1 MMIRQFL
8 ALTQHVSPARRAEGA
23 KALVWASLNGHLT
36 PDTAEQARATILA
49 LLDDPATQVRRSLA
63 EACAASPAAPR
74 ALVVALASD
83 LADIA
88 ALVLKHS
95 PVLTDADLV
104 DSIAIG
110 CETTRQAIAERRDLS
125 YAVAG
130 AMAEIAGP
138 RALTALA
145 VNHSAGITIGS
156 LLRAVERHGDDAPLR
171 DALLARPDLP
181 LEVRQACTDR
191 VADAMAQLAVDS
203 GWLTSARGER
213 AGREAR
219 ERATLSLS
227 AGAPPQDLGR
237 LVAYLRRN
245 NQLNAGLILRAIL
258 SGHMPFAE
266 TALAD
271 LADLPPARVAGLMHE
286 GSSAAYAALH
296 RRAGLPSQL
305 LPAFGAA
312 LSAWREAGRG
322 EGTAHGAALSCLM
335 IERAITACETMPFAD
350 AQGVLA
356 LLARF
361 EAEAAREAAREA
373 TRAQAR
379 AKSERAALEH
389 RVETTAPAFGEDDAE
404 AMGAEPPAEFDL
416 RSQPLASPAP
426 VEFPEATPVPLTP
439 TPRPTPE
446 TPVAIL
452 DAEWR
457 EAREGPRDTAALRRT
472 LDAVVEI
479 TGHRAADLPA
489 LSPSLEMVAAI
500 AEPGTL
506 PEAPEEPIVVAE
518 TPVEP
523 DAFPAEAASADPVG
537 LIFEAL
543 PHAILA
549 EFQADRDAR
558 VCAAAYASH
567 MTPVA
572 AAPDA
577 IPSEL
582 VASYRA
588 DRARGRVHL
597 AA

>member
-23 KALVWASLNGHLT
+23 RALVWASLNGHLT

-49 LLDDPATQVRRSLA
+49 LLDDPATQVRRTLA

-74 ALVVALASD
+74 ALVVALAGD
-83 LADIA
+83 HADIA

-104 DSIAIG
+104 DGIAIG

-145 VNHSAGITIGS
+145 ANHSAGITIGS
-156 LLRAVERHGDDAPLR
+156 LLRAVARHGDDAPLR
-171 DALLARPDLP
+171 EALLARPDLP

-191 VADAMAQLAVDS
+191 VAEAMAQLAVEE

-227 AGAPPQDLGR
+227 AGAPPEDLGR

-245 NQLNAGLILRAIL
+245 GQLNAGLILRAIL

-266 TALAD
+266 IALAD

-286 GSSAAYAALH
+286 GADAAYAALH

-322 EGTAHGAALSCLM
+322 ASTAHGAALSCLM
-335 IERAITACETMPFAD
+335 IERAISACETMPFAD

-356 LLARF
+356 LLTRF
-361 EAEAAREAAREA
+361 EAEAARESAREQ
-373 TRAQAR
+373 TRAA
-379 AKSERAALEH
+379 AERAAPEH
-389 RVETTAPAFGEDDAE
+389 RTGRRIPALGKDPADAK
-404 AMGAEPPAEFDL
+404 ASGHRAGSDLRHAALAPPAAVD
-416 RSQPLASPAP
+416 
-426 VEFPEATPVPLTP
+426 FPEAAPLPLRP
-439 TPRPTPE
+439 TPRPAAE
-446 TPVAIL
+446 AHAAIL

-457 EAREGPRDTAALRRT
+457 EAREGVPDAAALGRT
-472 LDAVVEI
+472 LDAVAEI
-479 TGHRAADLPA
+479 TGHHAVADLSEAAPA
-489 LSPSLEMVAAI
+489 S
-500 AEPGTL
+500 AEPDVL
-506 PEAPEEPIVVAE
+506 
-518 TPVEP
+518 
-523 DAFPAEAASADPVG
+523 AANASRTDPVG

-549 EFQADRDAR
+549 EFQADRAAR
-558 VCAAAYASH
+558 IT
-567 MTPVA
+567 MTSGADDIPA
-572 AAPDA
+572 DT
-577 IPSEL
+577 IPSDL

-588 DRARGRVHL
+588 DRVRVHL

>member
-49 LLDDPATQVRRSLA
+49 LLDDPATQVRRALA
-63 EACAASPAAPR
+63 EACAANPAAPR
-74 ALVVALASD
+74 ALVVALAGD
-83 LADIA
+83 VADIA

-110 CETTRQAIAERRDLS
+110 CETTRQAIAERRELS

-145 VNHSAGITIGS
+145 SNHSAGITIGS
-156 LLRAVERHGDDAPLR
+156 LLRAVARHGDDAPLR

-191 VADAMAQLAVDS
+191 VADAMAQLAIDS

-245 NQLNAGLILRAIL
+245 GQLNAGLILRAIL
-258 SGHMPFAE
+258 SAHMPFAE

-296 RRAGLPSQL
+296 RRAGLPAQL

-373 TRAQAR
+373 TRAR
-379 AKSERAALEH
+379 AERTALEH
-389 RVETTAPAFGEDDAE
+389 RLQTTAPAFGEDDAE
-404 AMGAEPPAEFDL
+404 AKISERPLESDLQSHVLPHPA
-416 RSQPLASPAP
+416 AIA
-426 VEFPEATPVPLTP
+426 FPEATPVPLTP
-439 TPRPTPE
+439 TPRPTAE

-457 EAREGPRDTAALRRT
+457 EAQEGPRDTAALRRT
-472 LDAVVEI
+472 LDEAARI
-479 TGHRAADLPA
+479 TGQRALDAA
-489 LSPSLEMVAAI
+489 SLVQPRDE
-500 AEPGTL
+500 
-506 PEAPEEPIVVAE
+506 VAE
-518 TPVEP
+518 MADPRV
-523 DAFPAEAASADPVG
+523 FAEAAEEPAPVADAPMEADALTADAGPADPVD

-567 MTPVA
+567 MVTVA
-572 AAPDA
+572 ETPDA

-588 DRARGRVHL
+588 DRARVRVHL

>member
-8 ALTQHVSPARRAEGA
+8 ALTQHVSPSRRAEGA

-36 PDTAEQARATILA
+36 PDTAERARSTILA
-49 LLDDPATQVRRSLA
+49 LLDDPATQVRRALA
-63 EACAASPAAPR
+63 EACATSAAAPR
-74 ALVVALASD
+74 ALVVALAGD
-83 LADIA
+83 VADIA

-104 DSIAIG
+104 DGVAIG
-110 CETTRQAIAERRDLS
+110 CEITRQAIAERRDLS
-125 YAVAG
+125 YAVSG

-145 VNHSAGITIGS
+145 INHSAGITIGS
-156 LLRAVERHGDDAPLR
+156 LLRLVERHGDDAPLR
-171 DALLARPDLP
+171 EALLTRPDLP

-191 VADAMAQLAVDS
+191 VAEAMAHLAVAS
-203 GWLTSARGER
+203 GWLTAARGER

-219 ERATLSLS
+219 ERSTLSLS
-227 AGAPPQDLGR
+227 AGASPQDLGR

-245 NQLNAGLILRAIL
+245 GQLNAGLILRAIL
-258 SGHMPFAE
+258 SAHMPFAE

-305 LPAFGAA
+305 LPAFAAA

-335 IERAITACETMPFAD
+335 IERAISACETLPFTE

-361 EAEAAREAAREA
+361 EAEAAREAARDA
-373 TRAQAR
+373 TRERTRAR
-379 AKSERAALEH
+379 AEHAGLEH
-389 RVETTAPAFGEDDAE
+389 RVETAPSAFAETATEAKSPKQSADLDRQSPAL
-404 AMGAEPPAEFDL
+404 PPAAIEL
-416 RSQPLASPAP
+416 
-426 VEFPEATPVPLTP
+426 PEATPVPLKP
-439 TPRPTPE
+439 TPRPATE
-446 TPVAIL
+446 QPVAIL

-457 EAREGPRDTAALRRT
+457 EAQEGLRDAAALRRT

-479 TGHRAADLPA
+479 TGHH
-489 LSPSLEMVAAI
+489 V
-500 AEPGTL
+500 
-506 PEAPEEPIVVAE
+506 
-518 TPVEP
+518 
-523 DAFPAEAASADPVG
+523 PAEAPALPIAVAEAPAEPQVLPTEAGRADPVG

-549 EFQADRDAR
+549 EFQANRDAR
-558 VCAAAYASH
+558 DCGAASGAH
-567 MTPVA
+567 GPTTE
-572 AAPDA
+572 APDA
-577 IPSEL
+577 IPDEL
-582 VASYRA
+582 VASYRG
-588 DRARGRVHL
+588 DRPRIRVHL